1 MKLSSSQLTEE
12 QGARLCALIESALTP
27 EVLAPIA
34 AEINAACAE
43 NEAAW
48 RKEHDEHAA
57 EPIPP
62 TEPVAVTGEQL
73 AMAAR
78 AWAAD
83 EVTAIALGAAVVTKR
98 IAPWAVPY
106 FQQNAFEKKRSL
118 IILDMLFRLP
128 ITQRFRDFYAGN
140 VVVQTHREEDTGMA
154 VVDVAMRDALH
165 VPDLPKPQETAL
177 KHEMH
182 RAGIGKI
189 GYWYAKFMKVLQ
201 PMSQPPK
208 EERRLHSVPKPPLQ
222 FTVAEDGTLR
232 GADGSK
238 RILVEDGSVDQSTN
252 ERIIV
257 EGMDISALNRLAD
270 SAALQP

>member
-1 MKLSSSQLTEE
+1 MNLSSSQLTEE
-12 QGARLCALIESALTP
+12 QGARLRALIEAALTP

-48 RKEHDEHAA
+48 RVEHDEHAA

-78 AWAAD
+78 AWATD
-83 EVTAIALGAAVVTKR
+83 EVTAIAMGAAVVTKR

-128 ITQRFRDFYAGN
+128 ITQRFRDYYANN
-140 VVVQTHREEDTGMA
+140 VIVKTHIEDDTGMA
-154 VVDVAMRDALH
+154 VVDVALREAQH
-165 VPDLPKPQETAL
+165 VPDLPKPQETAFKQEL
-177 KHEMH
+177 HK
-182 RAGIGKI
+182 AGVGKV
-189 GYWYAKFMKVLQ
+189 GYWYAKLMKVMQ
-201 PMSQPPK
+201 PMNHPAK
-208 EERRLHSVPKPPLQ
+208 EERRLHSVP
-222 FTVAEDGTLR
+222 TVNEAIMK
-232 GADGSK
+232 A
-238 RILVEDGSVDQSTN
+238 VESLPTGVP
-252 ERIIV
+252 I
-257 EGMDISALNRLAD
+257 AD
-270 SAALQP
+270 SAELQP